1 MRVIL
6 LLSIF
11 VMRRRPQ
18 RSTRTY
24 TLYPYTTLFRSS
36 HSGEHRF
43 GGGVPARFGDA
54 AVGLLGYPRDD
65 EDLLGARHRDIE
77 QPPMLL
83 GRGAGGRLIGLG
95 KRAVPLVGGP
105 REDGQLQ
112 IGRPSCRARACQD
125 EANSVVA
132 ASVKNK
138 TNKLPTKQ
146 TT

>member
-95 KRAVPLVGGP
+95 TRAVPLVGGQ
-105 REDGQLQ
+105 REDGPLPPPRDGDGEGPVADRGVV
-112 IGRPSCRARACQD
+112 GRSEAQRGGKEGGSAGRAR
-125 EANSVVA
+125 
-132 ASVKNK
+132 
-138 TNKLPTKQ
+138 
-146 TT
+146 